1 MDMPKSIIFFDELTK
16 EELEQIEQEEQ
27 KEQKE
32 GNVINEARKER

>member
-27 KEQKE
+27 KE